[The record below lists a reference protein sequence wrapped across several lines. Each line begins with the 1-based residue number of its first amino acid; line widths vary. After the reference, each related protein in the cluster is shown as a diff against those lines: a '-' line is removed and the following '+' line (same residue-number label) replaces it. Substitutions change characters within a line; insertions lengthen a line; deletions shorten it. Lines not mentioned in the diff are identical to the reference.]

1 MGEPM
6 GEQLHDSAVIKAA
19 AEFAQAKIAP
29 IAAELDEEG
38 RAPTELF
45 EEMARLGFFGM
56 RYPKELGGKG
66 LRATESYFAV
76 SELAKASAGV
86 ALLVEVHW
94 MAVDALLKFGSEEQK
109 ARWVPDLL
117 SGKRIAAYTI
127 SEACAG
133 SDAAGITT
141 VAEKVEGGYRLNGA
155 KYFSTNGGVADLYV
169 IAAKTDPEA
178 GGKGISVF
186 VVDIDTPGF
195 RISPNIQKLGC
206 RSSEMTALSFKDCFV
221 PAENLVGAENGG
233 FKAAMYGL
241 VGGRVGMVAMGLGIA
256 SAALD
261 SAAAYANRRMAFGAA
276 LAKMPAVQSMVAE
289 MHVKV
294 ETIRHML
301 LAVTE
306 KMDRGEDVS
315 LDSSTAKIAAA
326 EAVNEVCHKAL
337 QIHGGHGYIKGNA
350 TERYYR
356 DGRLMD
362 IGVGASEVLKSV
374 VGGSVLRS
382 YK

>member
-1 MGEPM
+1 MGDR
-6 GEQLHDSAVIKAA
+6 LYDSAAVRAA
-19 AEFAQAKIAP
+19 AEFAQTKLAP
-29 IAAELDEEG
+29 IADELDEEG

-45 EEMARLGFFGM
+45 PEMAKLGFFGM
-56 RYPKELGGKG
+56 RYPKELGGGG
-66 LRATESYFAV
+66 LSATESYLAV

-86 ALLVEVHW
+86 ALLIEVHW
-94 MAVDALLKFGSEEQK
+94 MAVDAILRFGTEEQK
-109 ARWVPDLL
+109 ARWLPDML

-127 SEACAG
+127 SEAQAG
-133 SDAAGITT
+133 SDAAGIVTT
-141 VAEKVEGGYRLNGA
+141 AKKTEGGYCINGA

-186 VVDIDTPGF
+186 VVEIGTPGF

-206 RSSEMTALSFKDCFV
+206 RSSEMTALSFKDCIV
-221 PAENLVGAENGG
+221 PEENRLGAENGG
-233 FKAAMYGL
+233 FKVAMYGL

-261 SAAAYANRRMAFGAA
+261 SAASYANRRAAFGSP
-276 LAKMPAVQSMVAE
+276 LAKMPTVQAMVAE

-301 LAVTE
+301 LAVTG
-306 KMDRGEDVS
+306 KMDQGEDVS
-315 LDSSTAKIAAA
+315 LESSTAKIAAA

-337 QIHGGHGYIKGNA
+337 QIHGGHGYVKGNA

-374 VGGSVLRS
+374 VGGSVLKS

>member
-1 MGEPM
+1 MGDR
-6 GEQLHDSAVIKAA
+6 LYDRAAVKSA
-19 AEFAQAKIAP
+19 AEFAQTKLAP
-29 IAAELDEEG
+29 IAAQLDEEG
-38 RAPTELF
+38 RAPVELF
-45 EEMARLGFFGM
+45 GEMAQAGFFGM
-56 RYPKELGGKG
+56 RYPRELGGGG
-66 LRATESYFAV
+66 LSAVESYLAI

-86 ALLVEVHW
+86 ALLIEVHW
-94 MAVDALLKFGSEEQK
+94 MAVDALLKFGTEEQK
-109 ARWVPDLL
+109 SRWLGDML

-127 SEACAG
+127 SEAQAG

-141 VAEKVEGGYRLNGA
+141 VAEKAEGGYRLKGA

-186 VVDIDTPGF
+186 VVEKDTPGF
-195 RISPNIQKLGC
+195 KISPNIQKLGC
-206 RSSEMTALSFKDCFV
+206 RSSEMTALAFQDCFV
-221 PAENLVGAENGG
+221 PEKNLLGTENGG
-233 FKAAMYGL
+233 FKVAMYGL

-261 SAAAYANRRMAFGAA
+261 SAAAYANRRVAFGAT
-276 LAKMPAVQSMVAE
+276 LAKLANVQAMIAE

-294 ETIRHML
+294 ETVRHML
-301 LAVTE
+301 LAVAD
-306 KMDRGEDVS
+306 KMDWGEDVS

-350 TERYYR
+350 AERYYR

-374 VGGSVLRS
+374 VGGTVLRN
-382 YK
+382 YR